1 MSAGYDAAFGDPE
14 GEMRLTPA
22 LYWQVTSMLMS
33 FAAGKVVVVL
43 EGGYFLDTLAES
55 AAFTL
60 RALLGDHAISL
71 GKPDEVK
78 DCIDQAVLNFKVCS
92 TFKASSSQAKFWAA

>member
-1 MSAGYDAAFGDPE
+1 MVVTMPGLNCHQKAV
-14 GEMRLTPA
+14 L
-22 LYWQVTSMLMS
+22 QVTSMLMS
-33 FAAGKVVVVL
+33 FASGRVVVVL
-43 EGGYFLDTLAES
+43 EGGYFLESLAES

-78 DCIDQAVLNFKVCS
+78 DCIDQAVLNFKV
-92 TFKASSSQAKFWAA
+92 AGN